1 MPPSIIPDGM
11 VQDLLDF
18 IREAVPVI
26 YEASIEL
33 LVLILENCPATSDVA
48 KSHGRWI
55 HINIMRQLLP
65 LGEEERKEWV
75 IDLFGG
81 KNYTAELFGETMIES
96 GIWKESKDENGFTF
110 YSMNRQKEAN
120 LRKWLS
126 QPRIQEIYKGE
137 VMECLPLIAKKSV
150 EGSDYIPKKG
160 PKSKYKV
167 IAPDWQ
173 KEFIE
178 TKKQLAQS
186 QALIESLQEAV
197 QAANDII
204 DTQNTVLENTNQQLK
219 VARTANARSEKVWMK
234 RYKKFFKRSW
244 S

>member
-1 MPPSIIPDGM
+1 MP
-11 VQDLLDF
+11 
-18 IREAVPVI
+18 
-26 YEASIEL
+26 AS
-33 LVLILENCPATSDVA
+33 D
-48 KSHGRWI
+48 R
-55 HINIMRQLLP
+55 
-65 LGEEERKEWV
+65 EEECWRIRLHTKERSQMWETV
-75 IDLFGG
+75 LFVH
-81 KNYTAELFGETMIES
+81 L
-96 GIWKESKDENGFTF
+96 
-110 YSMNRQKEAN
+110 
-120 LRKWLS
+120 
-126 QPRIQEIYKGE
+126 PIYWQT
-137 VMECLPLIAKKSV
+137 PPA
-150 EGSDYIPKKG
+150 
-160 PKSKYKV
+160 KYKV

-197 QAANDII
+197 EAANDII